1 MNFLLYTM
9 KIHNSNAKKG
19 ANSVISFE
27 PYSNM
32 LFSKKTKIWIVQNYS
47 SYKGLTQLRRNYIVN
62 CTTTNKKTVPVLKAC
77 KRVIVE
83 NVAKYAKGYSAQVC

>member
-1 MNFLLYTM
+1 MNVLLYTM
-9 KIHNSNAKKG
+9 KIHNSNTKKC

-32 LFSKKTKIWIVQNYS
+32 VFSKEAKIWIVQNYS
-47 SYKGLTQLRRNYIVN
+47 SDKGLTQLRRDYIVN
-62 CTTTNKKTVPVLKAC
+62 FTINNKKTVPLVKAF

-83 NVAKYAKGYSAQVC
+83 NFAKETHEIL

>member
-1 MNFLLYTM
+1 MSLYKI
-9 KIHNSNAKKG
+9 KIHNSETKKC

-32 LFSKKTKIWIVQNYS
+32 AFSKEAKIWNVQNYFS
-47 SYKGLTQLRRNYIVN
+47 DKGLTQLRRNYIVN

-83 NVAKYAKGYSAQVC
+83 NVAKYAKGYSAEGC

>member
-1 MNFLLYTM
+1 MNVLLYTM
-9 KIHNSNAKKG
+9 KIHNSNAKKS

-32 LFSKKTKIWIVQNYS
+32 LFSKIPKIQIVTL
-47 SYKGLTQLRRNYIVN
+47 LTEPPL
-62 CTTTNKKTVPVLKAC
+62 TVPVLKAC

-83 NVAKYAKGYSAQVC
+83 NVAKYAKGYSAEGC